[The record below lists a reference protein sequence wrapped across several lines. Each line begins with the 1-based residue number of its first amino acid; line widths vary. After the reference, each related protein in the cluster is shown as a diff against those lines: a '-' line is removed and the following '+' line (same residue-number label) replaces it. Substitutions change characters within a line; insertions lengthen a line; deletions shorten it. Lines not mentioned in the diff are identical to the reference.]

1 MDKRRREKNTVL
13 LDWFEAILMAVVL
26 MFLVLVFAVRMVNVN
41 GVSMEPTLYEGDQLI
56 VLSAA
61 YKPQH
66 GDIVVVS
73 GENTV
78 GTPIVKR
85 VIGLGG
91 DEVDIDFET
100 GEVSVNGEVL
110 QEDYVSAPTTLA
122 YDVQFP
128 VTVPNGYLF
137 LLGDNRP
144 QSKDSRDSEIG
155 FVDERDLL
163 GEVVWQLF
171 PIEHFGGV

>member
-1 MDKRRREKNTVL
+1 MEKRHREKNTML
-13 LDWFEAILMAVVL
+13 LDWFEAILVAVVL

-41 GVSMEPTLYEGDQLI
+41 GVSMEPTLYDGDQLV
-56 VLSAA
+56 VLSLA
-61 YKPQH
+61 YQPQQ

-78 GTPIVKR
+78 GSPIVKR

-91 DEVDIDFET
+91 DVVDIDFET

-110 QEDYVSAPTTLA
+110 QEEYTSAPTTLA
-122 YDVQFP
+122 YDIQFP
-128 VTVPNGYLF
+128 VTVPDGYLF

-144 QSKDSRDSEIG
+144 HSKDSRDSEIG

-163 GEVVWQLF
+163 GKVVWRIF
-171 PIEHFGGV
+171 PLDQFGGV

>member
-1 MDKRRREKNTVL
+1 MEKRRREKNTML

-26 MFLVLVFAVRMVNVN
+26 MFLVLVFVIRMVNVN
-41 GVSMEPTLYEGDQLI
+41 GVSMQPTLQEGDELI

-61 YKPQH
+61 YQPQH

-73 GENTV
+73 GDNTV
-78 GTPIVKR
+78 GSPIVKR

-100 GEVSVNGEVL
+100 GQVSVNGEVL
-110 QEDYVSAPTTLA
+110 QEDYISEPTTLA

-128 VTVPNGYLF
+128 VTVPEGTLF

-163 GEVVWQLF
+163 GEVVWRLF
-171 PIEHFGGV
+171 PASQFGGI

>member
-1 MDKRRREKNTVL
+1 MEKRQREKNTMM
-13 LDWFEAILMAVVL
+13 LDWFEAILMAVVV

-41 GVSMEPTLYEGDQLI
+41 GVSMEPTLQDGNQLI

-61 YKPQH
+61 YQPQR

-73 GENTV
+73 GDNTV
-78 GTPIVKR
+78 GLPIVKR

-91 DEVDIDFET
+91 DEVDIDFES
-100 GEVSVNGEVL
+100 GEVRVNGEIL
-110 QEDYVSAPTTLA
+110 EEDYISAATTLA

-128 VTVPNGYLF
+128 LIVPDGYLF

-163 GEVVWQLF
+163 GKVIWRLF
-171 PIEHFGGV
+171 PINEFGGV